1 MMANGKAIFPMGGS
15 EQLVSVNR
23 ASHIYNRE
31 VEGHREVSRLL
42 HDYTMLMQ
50 SSVHV
55 ATV

>member
-1 MMANGKAIFPMGGS
+1 MGGS